1 MLVFYPRTGLEVTP
15 GKQVTYAIIIAY
27 IVFKT
32 VRQKF
37 IYFNFHHIYGE
48 TLYCSNTCV
57 LTFVIFFFFFFLN
70 DFFFLFFFFFFV
82 QFCFSSGESKKLL
95 EL

>member
-1 MLVFYPRTGLEVTP
+1 MLVFYHRTGLEVMP

-37 IYFNFHHIYGE
+37 IYFNFHHVLRGE

-57 LTFVIFFFFFFLN
+57 LTFVIFFSKWFFLYN
-70 DFFFLFFFFFFV
+70 FV
-82 QFCFSSGESKKLL
+82 FQEVSLKSF
-95 EL
+95 

>member
-1 MLVFYPRTGLEVTP
+1 MLVFYHRMGMEVTP

-37 IYFNFHHIYGE
+37 IYFNFHHIFTGGGE
-48 TLYCSNTCV
+48 DAGNLYCSNTCV
-57 LTFVIFFFFFFLN
+57 LTFVIYFF
-70 DFFFLFFFFFFV
+70 
-82 QFCFSSGESKKLL
+82 
-95 EL
+95 

>member
-1 MLVFYPRTGLEVTP
+1 MLVFYHRTGLEVTP

-37 IYFNFHHIYGE
+37 IYFNNFHHILRGK
-48 TLYCSNTCV
+48 TLT
-57 LTFVIFFFFFFLN
+57 L
-70 DFFFLFFFFFFV
+70 
-82 QFCFSSGESKKLL
+82 SKLKLL
-95 EL
+95 KHLNLHLDIWMTFYILTILTLKAWSIVFIRLNCS

>member
-1 MLVFYPRTGLEVTP
+1 MLVFYHRMGLEVMP

-37 IYFNFHHIYGE
+37 IFFNFHHILRGE
-48 TLYCSNTCV
+48 KFILPKYMRINFCH
-57 LTFVIFFFFFFLN
+57 FFF
-70 DFFFLFFFFFFV
+70 
-82 QFCFSSGESKKLL
+82 
-95 EL
+95 